1 MREPIKLDTSDSQ
14 FIVSIDKDFINK
26 EDVLRFIDYLHVQSL
41 ARKVD
46 FDEDIE
52 ALGREIKSKW
62 WKKNKDR
69 FIPKEEQ

>member
-1 MREPIKLDTSDSQ
+1 MTQPITLDTSDSR
-14 FIVSIDKDFINK
+14 FIISIDKQAIDKKILLK
-26 EDVLRFIDYLHVQSL
+26 YIESLRLELL
-41 ARKVD
+41 AHEVD

-52 ALGREIKSKW
+52 VLGREIKSEW